1 MRRGTVLVVTLAL
14 MAGVVLSVLPA
25 RAEGDESELKKKLD
39 ALKALDAE
47 EFSRENNAGDLVRGF
62 VTGSVAE
69 GDGYVAYVYLHW
81 GDLDDKIDTI
91 DPEHYSNWD
100 GYVEVSGGMA
110 SVEAEIVFDDGSAGV
125 GSEPPPSKEEILARF
140 VDRMEDRIARITA
153 RIEEK
158 VDDPD
163 RREELIAKAEARGEK
178 AIADFTER
186 LEARPEPGPREG
198 SGRDLLLP
206 SDDESVVSWEAGVI
220 GATDGLL
227 IKLELDSPEATG
239 EIQAGVFTIPFMVA
253 PVETEE

>member
-1 MRRGTVLVVTLAL
+1 MRRGTVLVVALAL
-14 MAGVVLSVLPA
+14 GAGLVLSALPA
-25 RAEGDESELKKKLD
+25 RAEGEKTELKKKLD
-39 ALKALDAE
+39 ALKAMDAQ

-81 GDLDDKIDTI
+81 GDLDDKIETI
-91 DPEHYSNWD
+91 HPEHYSNWD
-100 GYVEVSGGMA
+100 GYVEVSGGTA

-140 VDRMEDRIARITA
+140 VDRVEDKIARLTA

-158 VDDPD
+158 VDDPEK
-163 RREELIAKAEARGEK
+163 REEMIAKVQERGEQ
-178 AIADFTER
+178 AIARFTER
-186 LEARPEPGPREG
+186 LESRPEPGPREG

-206 SDDESVVSWEAGVI
+206 SDDDSVVSWEAGVI